1 MKSVLLQLLGSKKF
15 WMTIL
20 AILSVVLGKFG
31 LNISDDQL
39 WTLVAPW
46 LVLTGG
52 YALQDHKKEAAKTL
66 ASLAPI
72 PANDNEAAHHEPG
85 PS

>member
-1 MKSVLLQLLGSKKF
+1 MKSVLFQLLGSKKF
-15 WMTIL
+15 WMTVF
-20 AILSVVLGKFG
+20 AVLSVILGKLG

-46 LVLTGG
+46 LVLTGAIG
-52 YALQDHKKEAAKTL
+52 LQDHKKEAAQILKSEATK
-66 ASLAPI
+66 I
-72 PANDNEAAHHEPG
+72 IDGPAHDEPD